1 MNKVST
7 LIIATLVGA
16 ALLPLS
22 SSANEPMLNGKF
34 LRVVV
39 TGLSNEEGSVIVSD
53 GPPDLIL
60 QSGPGSFMGDL
71 WRTAYLPSTNQDG
84 SPPTTYSLEPEG
96 AGGLSFRIASIPPQ
110 TIQAQPKNPSKEFA
124 MHQTDTIDFITIIS
138 GEIFLKLD
146 DGSETLLKAGD
157 SLVQRGTNHAWINR
171 GNVPC
176 VFSAVMVKPA
186 IATLNAT
193 EKLKT
198 EH

>member
-1 MNKVST
+1 MNKVFT
-7 LIIATLVGA
+7 LIIASLVGI

-22 SSANEPMLNGKF
+22 SSASEPILNSKL

-39 TGLSNEEGSVIVSD
+39 TGLNSEQSVIVSD
-53 GPPDLIL
+53 GPPQLVL

-71 WRTAYLPSTNQDG
+71 WKTAYLPSTNQDG
-84 SPPTTYSLEPEG
+84 FSPTTYSLEPEG

-110 TIQAQPKNPSKEFA
+110 TNQALPHNPNKEFA

-138 GEIFLKLD
+138 GEIYLTLD

-157 SLVQRGTNHAWINR
+157 TLIQRGTNHAWINR
-171 GNVPC
+171 GSVPC

-186 IATLNAT
+186 IATLNVASSF
-193 EKLKT
+193 KT